1 MNIGAL
7 ARLTSHLI
15 GLSQTQRSAMQTSA
29 TNEDRHAQ
37 NSRSAAEIQLETSRG
52 IRMAQQAILE
62 ASLDISA

>member
-15 GLSQTQRSAMQTSA
+15 GLSQTQRAAMQTSG
-29 TNEDRHAQ
+29 NQEDQHAQ
-37 NSRSAAEIQLETSRG
+37 NNTSSVEIQLEASRG